1 MAVTHANVS
10 VGTTATLLS
19 SAASGR
25 DGQTLSIQNP
35 TGGANVFLGGST
47 VTSSA
52 YGFLLA
58 AATTFTIELQDGEAI
73 YGIVA
78 SSTQTVNVLRQGT

>member
-1 MAVTHANVS
+1 MAVSHANVS
-10 VGTTATLLS
+10 VGTTATKLT
-19 SAASGR
+19 ADASGR

-35 TGGANVFLGGST
+35 TGGANVFIGGAG
-47 VTSSA
+47 VTSSV

-58 AATTFTIELQDGEAI
+58 AATTFTIELQDGEEI
-73 YGIVA
+73 YGVVA